1 MSSHQWNHFM
11 AQSYLKGFSPY
22 YFDEKALKNQ
32 KMKVWFYSK
41 NTKVLKLASVDKVA
55 RRPRWYSWRIGKH
68 SYDNEIEEGLSRFEG
83 RYISLIRKLER
94 DIEEVS
100 KAGTVIGTLEPRQ
113 LHIEPEDIAYLASY
127 MCLHVIR
134 IPSFFEKLREMAKE
148 RQKEF
153 DEKGLGDISSHG
165 MPGFENT
172 ALLAFAVSGPKVNE
186 KVVKILMN
194 KNVSIL
200 FGATRRCRL
209 MSCDNPVLRKDNF
222 EIFIFPLYQ
231 RACIQFWG
239 QGNILRYVP
248 VRDAK
253 VFEAINVNLCGVAKE
268 EVYSGDL
275 KGLTKILERLGLEYD
290 LSKEADAEMNKGGLN
305 KRGQRAVVEK

>member
-22 YFDEKALKNQ
+22 YFDEKASKSQ

-41 NTKVLKLASVDKVA
+41 NTKVLKLVSVDKVG
-55 RRPRWYSWRIGKH
+55 RRPRWYSWRTGKQ
-68 SYDNEIEEGLSRFEG
+68 SYNNEIEEGFSPFEG
-83 RYISLIRKLER
+83 RYISVIEKLKR
-94 DIEEVS
+94 DIEEVN
-100 KAGTVIGTLEPRQ
+100 KAGSVIGTGKPYQ

-127 MCLHVIR
+127 MCLHVVR

-153 DEKGLGDISSHG
+153 DEKGLGDISGHG

-172 ALLAFAVSGPKVNE
+172 ALLGFAVSGPKVNE

-194 KNVSIL
+194 KNVNIL
-200 FGATRRCRL
+200 FGATRRYRL

-222 EIFIFPLYQ
+222 EAL
-231 RACIQFWG
+231 
-239 QGNILRYVP
+239 
-248 VRDAK
+248 
-253 VFEAINVNLCGVAKE
+253 
-268 EVYSGDL
+268 
-275 KGLTKILERLGLEYD
+275 LTPALQ
-290 LSKEADAEMNKGGLN
+290 S
-305 KRGQRAVVEK
+305 